1 MPYII
6 FKLVHV
12 FAIIFFVGNIVIGIF
27 WKYHGDSSGDPKIIA
42 STMKGIIKADKIFT
56 MPAAAFLILAGF
68 GAAGIGYLPIFETGW
83 ILWGLIMIIISAAAF
98 MAKVVPAQ
106 KKLFKI
112 AETDPFDK
120 QLYDAVSKEWNLWGG
135 IATVAPIIAV
145 ILMVLKIPA

>member
-106 KKLFKI
+106 KNYLRLPKLIRLINSFMM
-112 AETDPFDK
+112 
-120 QLYDAVSKEWNLWGG
+120 LYPKNG
-135 IATVAPIIAV
+135 IYGEALLP
-145 ILMVLKIPA
+145 LHQ